1 MWKRDRVHGLMA
13 ASLYEEL
20 TPEEQRALDEYLDA
34 SPANRAEYER
44 LAALRDSL
52 HRDVPAMQRDLMPA
66 LRARMMEEDAH
77 DARRPGWRFALAGA
91 VCVVF
96 FAFVGYQA
104 LGFVRNS
111 GEQPP
116 DYLVAA
122 EQPSE
127 VRPALQQAAALM
139 DERDYA
145 GAYELLKR
153 AAEAHPSDPLA
164 GEAQAELAD
173 VAFTHLRWY
182 PEAYAAY
189 EKLVSDY
196 AELYTSDPERIARRN
211 LLAEARRA
219 DYVPLRNLDR
229 ARGAGEDAFGE
240 LERVIASHP
249 GTFVASLATDDMA
262 RIAAREI
269 DGATPVPRVAA
280 LEMAQAKC
288 SDPVAIQQ
296 FSVEI
301 GHVYSRELD
310 DPAKARD
317 WYGAV
322 ANGSH
327 GVLAELARNSLAA
340 LDSGLG
346 Q

>member
-1 MWKRDRVHGLMA
+1 MWKRDRVRGLMA
-13 ASLYEEL
+13 ASLYEDL

-34 SPANRAEYER
+34 SPANRAEYEG

-52 HRDVPAMQRDLMPA
+52 RQDVPAMQRDLMPA
-66 LRARMMEEDAH
+66 LRARMAEDTQS
-77 DARRPGWRFALAGA
+77 ARRPGWGFALAGA
-91 VCVVF
+91 ACALF
-96 FAFVGYQA
+96 FTFVGYQA
-104 LGFVRNS
+104 LGFVRNNNA
-111 GEQPP
+111 PVP
-116 DYLVAA
+116 DLLHTA
-122 EQPSE
+122 ENTSV
-127 VRPALQQAAALM
+127 VRPVLQQAAALM

-153 AAEAHPSDPLA
+153 AVEAHPSDALA
-164 GEAQAELAD
+164 GEAQAKLAD
-173 VAFTHLRWY
+173 VAFAHLRWY

-189 EKLVSDY
+189 EKLVGDY
-196 AELYTSDPERIARRN
+196 AALYTSDPERIARRN

-219 DYVPLRNLDR
+219 DYAPLRDLDR

-240 LERVIASHP
+240 LERVIASRP

-262 RIAAREI
+262 RIAAREV
-269 DGATPVPRVAA
+269 DATAPVARVAA
-280 LEMAQAKC
+280 LELAQARC
-288 SDPVAIQQ
+288 SEPVAIQQ

-310 DPAKARD
+310 DPVKARD

-322 ANGSH
+322 ANGSN

-340 LDSGLG
+340 LDSDSE
-346 Q
+346 